1 LFHNR
6 MSGRGYLGIPGVKTR
21 SGRETRRNM
30 RPSLNVHAPPK
41 SRPFKPGFAHTPYG
55 IYNVEPSRLGPRDI
69 FFPNAKPASLL
80 ERGLVLNT
88 RIFTTADAGIRGTLI
103 LDDGP
108 TIKVTLE
115 SVTGVGSN
123 SVYTFRN
130 EETGET
136 FTEPQMSSGSMRGW
150 HWNFYDNVAPVPF
163 VPRGGRKN
171 TRKSRKARRT
181 RKYSRR
187 A

>member
-1 LFHNR
+1 
-6 MSGRGYLGIPGVKTR
+6 MSGRRPNTGKDGPRVLR
-21 SGRETRRNM
+21 SGHTSVGS
-30 RPSLNVHAPPK
+30 RPLISIPRTAK
-41 SRPFKPGFAHTPYG
+41 IRPFKPGFAYTPYG
-55 IYNVEPSRLGPRDI
+55 LNPPEVSRLRHDNI
-69 FFPNAKPASLL
+69 FFGNAKAASLL

-103 LDDGP
+103 IDDGP

-136 FTEPQMSSGSMRGW
+136 FTEPQFSSTSMRGW

-171 TRKSRKARRT
+171 IKSRKARRT
-181 RKYSRR
+181 RKNKYSRR